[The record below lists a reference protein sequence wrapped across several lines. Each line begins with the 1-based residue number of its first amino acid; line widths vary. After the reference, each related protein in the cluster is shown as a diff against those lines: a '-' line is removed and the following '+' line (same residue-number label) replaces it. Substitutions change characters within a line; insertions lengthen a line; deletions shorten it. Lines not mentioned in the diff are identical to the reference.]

1 MRMIIC
7 VVGPTA
13 VGKTKLS
20 VMLAKKYNGI
30 IINADACQ
38 IYQELNIGTAKIKEE
53 EKEGV
58 EHLLFDIKKPN
69 EDYSVADYQK
79 DLRNLLKQYQN
90 RNIILVGGTGLYLK
104 AGLYDFEF
112 SEMEVKDYTNYSTEE
127 LYQMC
132 LEINS
137 DLVIDKFN
145 RRRLENFLNRV
156 KKEVRE
162 PNLLYQNVLFVGLTT
177 TRELLYERI
186 NKRVEEMFLEGLVE
200 EVKEL
205 IKKYGETKILTR
217 AIGYK
222 EVISYLNNTINL
234 EEAKELIKKN
244 SRHYA
249 KRQYTYFNHQLPITW
264 FNTDFANFA
273 NTYDEVIKYIDSS
286 SKF

>member
-1 MRMIIC
+1 MIIC

>member
-58 EHLLFDIKKPN
+58 EHLLFDIKKPD

-273 NTYDEVIKYIDSS
+273 NTYNEVIKYIDSS
-286 SKF
+286 SEF

>member
-1 MRMIIC
+1 MIIC

-38 IYQELNIGTAKIKEE
+38 IYQELNIGTAKIKEAE
-53 EKEGV
+53 NEGV
-58 EHLLFDIKKPN
+58 EHLLFDIKKPD

-273 NTYDEVIKYIDSS
+273 NTYNEVIKYIDSS
-286 SKF
+286 SEF

>member
-1 MRMIIC
+1 MIIC

-58 EHLLFDIKKPN
+58 EHLLFDIKKPD

-273 NTYDEVIKYIDSS
+273 NTYNEVIKYIDSS
-286 SKF
+286 SEF

>member
-1 MRMIIC
+1 MIIC

-58 EHLLFDIKKPN
+58 EHLLFDIKKPD

-112 SEMEVKDYTNYSTEE
+112 SEMEVKDYTHYSTEE

-273 NTYDEVIKYIDSS
+273 NTYNEVIKYIDSS
-286 SKF
+286 SEF